1 MKDYDSLTC
10 LDIKQILKKNKVI
23 GYSKL
28 CKQELVK
35 LLKKT
40 LNNNKMK
47 KGGGGSSNNNNE
59 NNNNENN
66 NNETNSLRKQF
77 ELNKSILEKY
87 LTEKLNEHQKE
98 RINFLLNN
106 CLDKRIFKNI
116 DKRRIRHKAILDEL
130 NVHILNELR
139 SNPNHREI
147 IETIRQYIEN
157 ILSSCANYMESLSKN
172 Q

>member
-1 MKDYDSLTC
+1 MKDYESLTC
-10 LDIKQILKKNKVI
+10 LCIKQILKKHKVT

-40 LNNNKMK
+40 LNNKKMK
-47 KGGGGSSNNNNE
+47 KGGGGSSNE

-66 NNETNSLRKQF
+66 NNETNSLRKRF
-77 ELNKSILEKY
+77 ESNKHTLETY
-87 LTEKLNEHQKE
+87 LTKKLNEHQKK
-98 RINFLLNN
+98 RIILLLGN
-106 CLDKRIFKNI
+106 CLDKRIFENI
-116 DKRRIRHKAILDEL
+116 EERHRRRDTIFEEL
-130 NVHILNELR
+130 NITISNELR
-139 SNPNHREI
+139 SNPNGPEI

-157 ILSSCANYMESLSKN
+157 TLSSYANYMESLYKN